1 MTEID
6 HIKNQLA
13 MARIAIEQ
21 GDLADA
27 EVVLG
32 NALAAVRRERAR
44 RTPTRAESGQGERE
58 DG

>member
-6 HIKNQLA
+6 HIKNQLE

-27 EVVLG
+27 EIVLG
-32 NALAAVRRERAR
+32 NALAAVRRERVR
-44 RTPTRAESGQGERE
+44 RIPAPTDTSEG
-58 DG
+58 

>member
-6 HIKNQLA
+6 HIKNQLE

-27 EVVLG
+27 ETVIG
-32 NALAAVRRERAR
+32 SALAAVRRERVR
-44 RTPTRAESGQGERE
+44 RISAPTGTGE
-58 DG
+58 G